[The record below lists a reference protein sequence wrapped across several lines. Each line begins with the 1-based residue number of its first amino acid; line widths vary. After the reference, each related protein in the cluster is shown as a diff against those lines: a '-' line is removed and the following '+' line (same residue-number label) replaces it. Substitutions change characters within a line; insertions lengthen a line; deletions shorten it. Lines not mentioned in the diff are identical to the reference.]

1 MSDLNIKPI
10 LEWFQQAKP
19 NPSVEDACVQIGCHY
34 EEVAEMATV
43 TGDTDAKECCESAAM
58 HYKLKNYNYL
68 SDLELLCQDGESKI
82 ELLDSLCDQIV
93 TAVGVAYMMG
103 FDIEKALS
111 EVNRSNWS
119 KFVDGKPQFNEQG
132 KIAKPESYS
141 PPDLTNFISNK

>member
-10 LEWFQQAKP
+10 LEWFHQAKP

-34 EEVAEMATV
+34 EEIDEMMEALADDGCFV
-43 TGDTDAKECCESAAM
+43 TDLAKEHKDKI
-58 HYKLKNYNYL
+58 HYAVDYL
-68 SDLELLCQDGESKI
+68 QNPSSKTSI

-93 TAVGVAYMMG
+93 TAVGVAYMLG

>member
-19 NPSVEDACVQIGCHY
+19 SPSVEDACVQIGCHY
-34 EEVAEMATV
+34 EEVAEMAAV
-43 TGDTDAKECCESAAM
+43 TGDGFTENATVDSSIE
-58 HYKLKNYNYL
+58 YKALNDVYL
-68 SDLELLCQDGESKI
+68 LNLEYFDDDDKV
-82 ELLDSLCDQIV
+82 ELLDSLCDQVV
-93 TAVGVAYMMG
+93 TAIGVAYMLG

>member
-19 NPSVEDACVQIGCHY
+19 NPTTEDACVQIGCHY
-34 EEVAEMATV
+34 EEIDEMLAV
-43 TGDTDAKECCESAAM
+43 NHDNEDALSGIANA
-58 HYKLKNYNYL
+58 YK
-68 SDLELLCQDGESKI
+68 SKDKYSLMSVDNTKYF
-82 ELLDSLCDQIV
+82 ENMSVNMLDALCDQIV
-93 TAVGVAYMMG
+93 TAIGVAYMMG
-103 FDIEKALS
+103 FDIEKALA

-141 PPDLTNFISNK
+141 PPELKDFIK

>member
-19 NPSVEDACVQIGCHY
+19 NPTAKDICVQIGCHY
-34 EEVAEMATV
+34 EEFAEMMLSTNDKTCYEA
-43 TGDTDAKECCESAAM
+43 SSFLSLL
-58 HYKLKNYNYL
+58 YKNIHDIDSKYLVDSL
-68 SDLELLCQDGESKI
+68 SDSK
-82 ELLDSLCDQIV
+82 LDMLDALCDQIV
-93 TAVGVAYMMG
+93 TAIGVAYMMG

-141 PPDLTNFISNK
+141 PPELTNFIVKK

>member
-10 LEWFQQAKP
+10 LEWFEQAKP
-19 NPSVEDACVQIGCHY
+19 NPTTEDACVQIGCHY
-34 EEVAEMATV
+34 EEVKEMSDS
-43 TGDTDAKECCESAAM
+43 TGDSDISDCCYTASS
-58 HYKLKNYNYL
+58 HYKMKNKNYIREI
-68 SDLELLCQDGESKI
+68 ELIDSCEKTKI

-93 TAVGVAYMMG
+93 TAIGVAYMLG
-103 FDIEKALS
+103 FDIEKSLA

-141 PPDLTNFISNK
+141 PPELKGFIK